1 MTLVIKIATLLI
13 VEKLDKQIFDSREKD
28 NKSGFLTYIS
38 APRDRALSAKK
49 RDILEHLMSEI
60 TTIQEHTGLDEKA
73 KIIAIITALQTAK
86 QITLSESSKVNQS
99 RGSTERLLDHLFSFT
114 QEFYNLA
121 GAFKFQNKLI
131 TDDSYTLFVEACGF
145 YFARR
150 ILDKCH
156 TTLFK
161 DVMENRYITP
171 HNEFYQHLD
180 LLVNERMYFA
190 WQTMLALKPKD
201 SNLEEIQT
209 AIGINSIDLLLLQ
222 HKSLREK
229 YNLTMGQF
237 YLQNYLDEYL
247 IKARQNRSYQ
257 PNRFGS
263 PLLDQDLSAT
273 LLTHPEKSGTSTE
286 QSNMRL

>member
-13 VEKLDKQIFDSREKD
+13 VEKLNKQIFDSREKD
-28 NKSGFLTYIS
+28 STSGFLTYIS

-156 TTLFK
+156 TGCIKFK
-161 DVMENRYITP
+161 NNNPDARIHHAQPSVPRHIFEKVQFPEDPAYELKADCVFCYNVFSLPNIRSAYVPLPLSKYIETRTCFIEN
-171 HNEFYQHLD
+171 Q
-180 LLVNERMYFA
+180 
-190 WQTMLALKPKD
+190 
-201 SNLEEIQT
+201 
-209 AIGINSIDLLLLQ
+209 
-222 HKSLREK
+222 
-229 YNLTMGQF
+229 
-237 YLQNYLDEYL
+237 
-247 IKARQNRSYQ
+247 
-257 PNRFGS
+257 
-263 PLLDQDLSAT
+263 
-273 LLTHPEKSGTSTE
+273 
-286 QSNMRL
+286 